1 MAPDCK
7 SGLFGV
13 RGFES
18 HSTHKETE
26 VVTLP
31 YRHSESR
38 AHAKLST
45 QEPTGEGI
53 IRKLNRRV
61 RFFTRHRGRVVNCA
75 SLIRKSR

>member
-1 MAPDCK
+1 MALDCK
-7 SGLFGV
+7 SSLLRV

-18 HSTHKETE
+18 LSTHKETE

-45 QEPTGEGI
+45 QDPTGEGT

-61 RFFTRHRGRVVNCA
+61 RFF
-75 SLIRKSR
+75 